1 MSNLADRIIAA
12 NEHEFKEKRRG
23 DKAPEG
29 YYTDDLGWWVEQD
42 IRRDK
47 ARFAEYIFV
56 RCRKL
61 NPHLHLRKGSL
72 LYNSHTPISKNSND
86 IAELANIPE
95 TIATP
100 TAIWVYNKLVATVP
114 RLDESMIEVAP
125 GLLWD
130 IENQKLVERDK
141 KTYTTVS

>member
-1 MSNLADRIIAA
+1 MSLADKIIEA
-12 NEHEFKEKRRG
+12 NEQEFKEKRRG

-61 NPHLHLRKGSL
+61 NPHLHLRKGSF
-72 LYNSHTPISKNSND
+72 LYNSHTLVSKNAND

-114 RLDESMIEVAP
+114 RLDESMIEIAP

-130 IENQKLVERDK
+130 ITTQTLVERDK